1 MNNHIREIEERIDR
15 AIDCLI
21 ADEIINPPDLV
32 VSMLGDRY
40 VVNSVDELREQGW
53 TIIQPDK
60 LPIDMNNFKI
70 FGIAK

>member
-40 VVNSVDELREQGW
+40 VVNSMGELREQGW

>member
-40 VVNSVDELREQGW
+40 VVNSVDELMARGW

>member
-1 MNNHIREIEERIDR
+1 MSRISELIDR

-40 VVNSVDELREQGW
+40 VVNSVDELRARGW

-60 LPIDMNNFKI
+60 LQIDMNNFKI